1 MRRLF
6 PTFGAVLV
14 ASLCFAQSEVS
25 ESFTLSGG
33 GATVVGTLYYVNDAA
48 TGQVMPT
55 RAEVT
60 ATTGLPGS
68 PSKTWA
74 IGVRQTHT
82 YAAGQYISVGSPVSI
97 VTEMTGTST
106 TNRNVLGAFVTG
118 LYTGEKSK
126 QLGKY
131 EFFCELRQSSTVLV
145 GKTVYCTIN
154 RYASESG
161 NIISGHSSGGGG
173 VGANSDSEAAQNTF
187 WQNLFESLFV
197 PDPDNVDALIDT
209 LDDFMTWGP
218 FGIYSY
224 LNSEITGPGTG
235 RIDYVTPYKI
245 PFSVPMVGALELD
258 LTPYEGFIKFVR
270 AIFAGVLWFLVVFAI
285 WKRVYQKA

>member
-14 ASLCFAQSEVS
+14 ASLCLAQSESS
-25 ESFTLSGG
+25 ENFSLSGG
-33 GATVVGTLYYVNDAA
+33 GASVVGTLYYVNDSA

-55 RAEVT
+55 RAEIT
-60 ATTGLPGS
+60 STSGLPGA

-97 VTEMTGTST
+97 VTETTGTST

-118 LYTGEKSK
+118 LYTGDKSK

-131 EFFCELRQSSTVLV
+131 EFFCELRQNSTVLD

-161 NIISGHSSGGGG
+161 NIISGHSAGGGG
-173 VGANSDSEAAQNTF
+173 VGANSDSVEDQNGF
-187 WQNLFESLFV
+187 WADLFESLFV

-209 LDDFMTWGP
+209 LDDFTTWGP
-218 FGIYSY
+218 FGIYGY
-224 LNSEITGPGTG
+224 LNGQIEAPGTS
-235 RIDYVTPYKI
+235 RIDYDEAYKI
-245 PFSVPMVGALELD
+245 PFSVPMVGSLELD

-270 AIFAGVLWFLVVFAI
+270 AIFAGVLWFFVVFAI